1 MNALTNGF
9 TIIAPN
15 GNKYHSLEDFGL
27 AIGNTN
33 PIGEPEQEEFT
44 VDVPGGPVLDL
55 SEVLTGRPVF
65 KTRQI
70 HIEVGGIRGRFL
82 WDSVMSELRNKF
94 EGKTCKIIFDN
105 DYEWY
110 WEGRVKLTGFEREV
124 SLGKF
129 NFDMPQASAYK
140 YAVIP
145 YERSYD
151 EETAVIEFPEYDIP
165 VSPTFICTSACQIS
179 NGTETYNLSI
189 GENRIPNLK
198 TDTDKTW
205 TLTDNDTTT
214 VICREMSL

>member
-9 TIIAPN
+9 TIITPD
-15 GNKYHSLEDFGL
+15 GKKYHSLVDFGL

-33 PIGEPEQEEFT
+33 PIGKPVQEKFT

-55 SEVLTGRPVF
+55 SEVLTGEPVF
-65 KTRQI
+65 KTRPI
-70 HIEVGGIRGRFL
+70 HIELGGIRERFL
-82 WDSVMSELRNKF
+82 WDSVMSTFRNKF
-94 EGKTCKIIFDN
+94 EGKICKIIFDN

-110 WEGRVKLTGFEREV
+110 WEGRVELADFEREV

-129 NFDMPQASAYK
+129 SLDIPEADAYK
-140 YAVIP
+140 YAIMP

-151 EETAVIEFPEYDIP
+151 AETAVVEFPLYDKA
-165 VSPTFICTSACQIS
+165 VVPTFICTDACQIS
-179 NGTETYNLSI
+179 DGTTTYDLSI

-198 TDTDKTW
+198 TNTDKVW
-205 TLTDNDTTT
+205 TLTGNDTTT